1 MIESKYMEFNKIG
14 STGKT
19 DIWDILSKSSGF
31 ILGKISWYGAWRQYC
46 FFPSP
51 NSVFNVTCMDDIKK
65 MINELMAQRRLTNK

>member
-1 MIESKYMEFNKIG
+1 MVESKYIEFNKIG

-31 ILGKISWYGAWRQYC
+31 ILGKIKWYGAWRQYC

-51 NSVFNVTCMDDIKK
+51 NCVFNNSCMDDIKK
-65 MINELMAQRRLTNK
+65 MISELMAQRRTTS